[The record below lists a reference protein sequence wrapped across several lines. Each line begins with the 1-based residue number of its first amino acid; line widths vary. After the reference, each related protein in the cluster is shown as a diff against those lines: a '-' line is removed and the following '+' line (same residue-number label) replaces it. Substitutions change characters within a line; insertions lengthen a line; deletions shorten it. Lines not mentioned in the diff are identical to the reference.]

1 MITAIITLIILPF
14 LASYVMDLMTNAI
27 ISSMNKATGKPT
39 WVIGARFK
47 DIILPNAA
55 RLGPCFIY
63 NVTWRYIILKDI
75 RGSLNHEHG
84 TIRMKKRDMLR
95 STLIEIDRTI
105 MR

>member
-1 MITAIITLIILPF
+1 MITAIITLIVFPF
-14 LASYVMDLMTNAI
+14 LASYVMDLMTNTI

-39 WVIGARFK
+39 WTIGSRFK

-63 NVTWRYIILKDI
+63 NVTWKYIILKDI

-84 TIRMKKRDMLR
+84 TIRIKKREMLR

-105 MR
+105 IR

>member
-84 TIRMKKRDMLR
+84 TIRIKKRDMLR